1 MRSPWA
7 FLAVVL
13 AAGVALAQPVPDAEL
28 RKEAGNYY
36 LKKRQYEQARDE
48 YLAALKM
55 EPDYADAHY
64 NLGVVYFFRLQDH
77 RRALHHFVR
86 YAKLKPDAPDLS
98 QVRSLTL
105 QALEKIE
112 AEERVAYGKALEQGT
127 AEAVKTFLEAFPDS
141 LYAPDAEAKLRA
153 LRGSG
158 EQTLRRDSA
167 GDAAYLEALARGT
180 PEALDDFLAAHPD
193 APQTPE
199 VRQLRERWLQRRAAE
214 SKELEDALAANT
226 PEALE
231 AFLAARPDSSAAP
244 RAQAAL
250 DRLRASENAYRI
262 ASEARSIPA
271 LEVFLATYTGTPRQA
286 DAAELLRDLREA
298 ERARREAEE
307 AARAAAAPPP
317 EPVTAPPPEPSEQ
330 PAEVSEGTSA
340 EPQHQP
346 SVTGEKGTTLDRYRR
361 VLQDQ

>member
-7 FLAVVL
+7 FVAVVL
-13 AAGVALAQPVPDAEL
+13 ATAVAVAQPLPDAEL

-48 YLAALKM
+48 YLAALKL

-86 YAKLKPDAPDLS
+86 YARLKPDAPDLS

-127 AEAVKTFLEAFPDS
+127 PEALEAFLAAYPDS
-141 LYAPDAEAKLRA
+141 LYAPDAQEKVRA
-153 LRGSG
+153 LTGHR
-158 EQTLRRDSA
+158 ERTLRHDRDR
-167 GDAAYLEALARGT
+167 DTAYMEALARGT
-180 PEALDDFLAAHPD
+180 PEALDEFLVAHPD
-193 APQTPE
+193 APQAPE
-199 VRQLRERWLQRRAAE
+199 VLQLRERWLQRRAEE
-214 SKELEDALAANT
+214 SKELEDALSADT

-231 AFLAARPDSSAAP
+231 AFLAARPASPFAP
-244 RAQAAL
+244 RAQTAL
-250 DRLRASENAYRI
+250 ERLRASENAYRI

-271 LEVFLATYTGTPRQA
+271 LEVFLATYAGTPRES

-298 ERARREAEE
+298 EKVERETAGASLSPPAATPEPTPAPPRQPIE
-307 AARAAAAPPP
+307 TSTGARAEP
-317 EPVTAPPPEPSEQ
+317 EDQ
-330 PAEVSEGTSA
+330 PNA
-340 EPQHQP
+340 
-346 SVTGEKGTTLDRYRR
+346 TGGKRTTVDRYRR
-361 VLQDQ
+361 ILQDE

>member
-13 AAGVALAQPVPDAEL
+13 GAGLALAQPAPDAEL

-48 YLAALKM
+48 YLAALKI

-86 YAKLKPDAPDLS
+86 YARLKPDAPDLS

-112 AEERVAYGKALEQGT
+112 AEERVAYGRALEQGT
-127 AEAVKTFLEAFPDS
+127 SEAVEAFLATYPDS
-141 LYAPDAEAKLRA
+141 LYAPDAQTKLRA
-153 LRGSG
+153 LTGSR
-158 EQTLRRDSA
+158 EQTLRRDS
-167 GDAAYLEALARGT
+167 DRDTAYMEALARGT
-180 PEALDDFLAAHPD
+180 PEALDDFLTAHPD
-193 APQTPE
+193 APQAPE
-199 VRQLRERWLQRRAAE
+199 VLQLRARWLQRRTEE
-214 SKELEDALAANT
+214 SKELEDALSVNT

-231 AFLAARPDSSAAP
+231 AFLAARPGSPLAP

-250 DRLRASENAYRI
+250 ERLRASEKAYRI

-271 LEVFLATYTGTPRQA
+271 LEVFLATYAGTPRQA
-286 DAAELLRDLREA
+286 DAAELLRELREA
-298 ERARREAEE
+298 ESVQRQPTPVPETPLPSPA
-307 AARAAAAPPP
+307 AAREPAPD
-317 EPVTAPPPEPSEQ
+317 PSGQ
-330 PAEVSEGTSA
+330 PAETSA
-340 EPQHQP
+340 DTHPESAGQP
-346 SVTGEKGTTLDRYRR
+346 DGTGDKRTTLDRYRR
-361 VLQDQ
+361 VLQDE